1 MPYDSV
7 PAKDSDDMMMRTLP
21 DEDLVMMGREGN
33 EECVDYLLDKY
44 KPLVKSRAATKFL
57 KGGDPD
63 DLIQEGM
70 IGLYKAI
77 RDYDDANERGA
88 SFFTFAQL
96 CIDRQLYKAIEASQR
111 QKRSALNDA
120 ISYEDEELEKYSV
133 SGEENPEQIFLA
145 QENADETVSRILEVL
160 SRTEKVVFNL
170 LLRGYNYRE
179 IADILDRS
187 PKSIDNAIQRIRKK
201 SSGIRDESL
210 N

>member
-1 MPYDSV
+1 MPQQ
-7 PAKDSDDMMMRTLP
+7 PLSD
-21 DEDLVMMGREGN
+21 
-33 EECVDYLLDKY
+33 EELIYEIRDGHSDYMDYLLEKY

-70 IGLYKAI
+70 IGLYKAV
-77 RDYDDANERGA
+77 RDYDPANEKGA

-111 QKRSALNDA
+111 QKRFALNDA
-120 ISYEDEELEKYSV
+120 VAYEEEELDKYSV
-133 SGEENPEQIFLA
+133 TGDENPEQIFLD
-145 QENADETVSRILEVL
+145 QENADETISLILDAL

-170 LLRGYNYRE
+170 MLRGYSYRE
-179 IADILDRS
+179 IAEIMDRS

-201 SSGIRDESL
+201 TSQVRMRQDHDE
-210 N
+210 

>member
-1 MPYDSV
+1 MPQKPLS
-7 PAKDSDDMMMRTLP
+7 
-21 DEDLVMMGREGN
+21 DEDLIYEIRDGHSDYM
-33 EECVDYLLDKY
+33 DYLLEKY

-70 IGLYKAI
+70 IGLYKAV
-77 RDYDDANERGA
+77 RDYDPANEKGA

-111 QKRSALNDA
+111 QKRFALNDA
-120 ISYEDEELEKYSV
+120 VAYEEEELDKYSV
-133 SGEENPEQIFLA
+133 TGDENPEQIFLD
-145 QENADETVSRILEVL
+145 QENADETISLILDAL

-170 LLRGYNYRE
+170 MLRGYSYRE
-179 IADILDRS
+179 IAEIMDRS

-201 SSGIRDESL
+201 TSQVRMRQDHDE
-210 N
+210 

>member
-1 MPYDSV
+1 MPQK
-7 PAKDSDDMMMRTLP
+7 PLSD
-21 DEDLVMMGREGN
+21 
-33 EECVDYLLDKY
+33 EELIYEIRDGHSDYMDYLLEKY

-70 IGLYKAI
+70 IGLYKAV
-77 RDYDDANERGA
+77 RDYDPANEKGA

-111 QKRSALNDA
+111 QKRFALNDA
-120 ISYEDEELEKYSV
+120 VAYEEEELDKYSV
-133 SGEENPEQIFLA
+133 TGDENPEQIFLD
-145 QENADETVSRILEVL
+145 QENADETISLILDAL

-170 LLRGYNYRE
+170 MLRGYSYRE
-179 IADILDRS
+179 IAEIMDRS

-201 SSGIRDESL
+201 TSQVRMRQNHDE
-210 N
+210 

>member
-1 MPYDSV
+1 MPQK
-7 PAKDSDDMMMRTLP
+7 PLSD
-21 DEDLVMMGREGN
+21 
-33 EECVDYLLDKY
+33 EELIYEIRDGHSDYMDYLLEKY

-70 IGLYKAI
+70 IGLYKAV
-77 RDYDDANERGA
+77 RDYDPSNEKGA

-111 QKRSALNDA
+111 QKRFALNDA
-120 ISYEDEELEKYSV
+120 VAYEEEELDKYSV
-133 SGEENPEQIFLA
+133 TGDENPEQIFLD
-145 QENADETVSRILEVL
+145 QENADETISLILDAL

-170 LLRGYNYRE
+170 MLRGYSYRE
-179 IADILDRS
+179 IAEIMDRS

-201 SSGIRDESL
+201 TSQVRMRQDQDE
-210 N
+210 

>member
-1 MPYDSV
+1 MPQK
-7 PAKDSDDMMMRTLP
+7 PLSD
-21 DEDLVMMGREGN
+21 
-33 EECVDYLLDKY
+33 EELIYEIRDGHSDYMDYLLEKY

-70 IGLYKAI
+70 IGLYKAV
-77 RDYDDANERGA
+77 RDYDHANEKGA

-111 QKRSALNDA
+111 QKRFALNDA
-120 ISYEDEELEKYSV
+120 VAYEEEELDKYSV
-133 SGEENPEQIFLA
+133 TGDENPEQIFLD
-145 QENADETVSRILEVL
+145 QENADETISLILDAL

-170 LLRGYNYRE
+170 MLRGYSYRE
-179 IADILDRS
+179 IAEIMDRS

-201 SSGIRDESL
+201 TSQVRMRQDHDE
-210 N
+210 